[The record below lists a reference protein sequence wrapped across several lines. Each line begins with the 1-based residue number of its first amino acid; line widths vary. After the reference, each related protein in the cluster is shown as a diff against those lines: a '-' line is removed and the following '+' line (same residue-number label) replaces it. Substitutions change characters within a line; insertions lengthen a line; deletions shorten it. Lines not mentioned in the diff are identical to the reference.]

1 MKKKTYLSCLA
12 ALGVLASF
20 TSCSES
26 ESLEHS
32 GLSDDRIVFS
42 TTLDN
47 SWTSPAPASSSRAA
61 QDAAKGEEPIVVP
74 TSYGKPLYLHS
85 IEQGGIHIWSRDG
98 KRITRSGAPLPDG
111 DQESAVQ
118 TRGAQ
123 KTELSQYNSFGVSAW
138 YMDNSN
144 TIPLFQKDGN
154 PYIAIATP
162 FDNNKYWEVK
172 DSRWPKYNDAGI
184 QAFAPYSADATP
196 FLAFQEAVAAHRTKI
211 TYTALAQKDEI
222 AKQPDLI
229 VATALSSDSR
239 RVTNLKFKHALTAV
253 TFAISKDL
261 AAIVGSGKKLTK
273 VELRGIPNKGTCT
286 LAFNS
291 SDNYSANPQW
301 AVEKD
306 VATYTFDF
314 SDQDIIVGQ
323 ADRALTLGDSTL
335 MMIPQT
341 LPEGAEL
348 SFTLT
353 KNGQEEEFKI
363 PLKGKSWNAGTSIIY
378 RLSANMVNAL
388 WRTIEYDN
396 SWNEKDKDN
405 YGNFVE
411 YFPQSNFMGD
421 AAVGVYI
428 VNRYNELVREN
439 EQLVVT
445 NGGLSFYTTG
455 GKKIPYMRSCKY
467 FVYYPYSQ
475 DKQNVNLNA
484 ETAEEFFADK
494 IQNHP
499 FVSDQSQ
506 WSGLKKA
513 DLQVG
518 RIEFNAAGNGSCQLK
533 HQVGL
538 AVMDMFSYTGV
549 GQFQNDSYMYFYGD
563 KSKSKPV
570 RDKDFYD
577 YRYYEGQELYFPSS
591 NFIGN
596 KPYNSIT
603 KEKYNSL
610 IDYRSRHVFIVPFGM
625 SAEFKADDDKINNG
639 WGKKTNISFSP
650 TRDNPIVKKNIE
662 ADVPVW
668 KIQRLF
674 WSTGALQTFHAPQAG
689 EYLMECWGSEGAY
702 PMNTGIN
709 YTRFDVGLPGYNYGL
724 YTATQNQEIFI
735 CVGDAKGYNNG
746 KSSGLV
752 LPAGVCWGGGGSH
765 IAIKKRGTTG
775 ETFEYTDYQTN
786 QLNEELLLVAGGSG
800 SFARPPQ
807 DDYKQRKKSGNGGGQ
822 HGTFPGYDE
831 VTWDTGNIKLPRPGY
846 SNSVMAAN
854 YLGGWGV
861 EVRAAGIGIGG
872 VVKHKLGYGGSQGG
886 GGYLGGGG
894 SYSPI
899 SGAGGSGFVNT
910 KYLKYSGYADG
921 RKANRHYPARW
932 GYESNGG
939 PDEGACKIS
948 WVLNK
953 STFTYDTGYEQK
965 GN

>member
-32 GLSDDRIVFS
+32 GLSYDRIVFS

-61 QDAAKGEEPIVVP
+61 KDAAKGEEPIVVP

-123 KTELSQYNSFGVSAW
+123 KTELAQYNSFGVSAW
-138 YMDNSN
+138 YMDGSN

-162 FDNNKYWEVK
+162 FDNNKFWEVK
-172 DSRWPKYNDAGI
+172 DSRWPEYNDAGI

-196 FLAFQEAVAAHRTKI
+196 FLAFQEAVDIHRTKI
-211 TYTALAQKDEI
+211 KYTALAQKDEI

-229 VATALSSDSR
+229 VATTLSSSPR

-291 SDNYSANPQW
+291 SNNYSANPQW

-363 PLKGKSWNAGTSIIY
+363 PLKGKSWSAGTSIIY
-378 RLSANMVNAL
+378 KLSAYSVNAL
-388 WRTIEYDN
+388 WRTIKYDN

-405 YGNFVE
+405 YDRFVE
-411 YFPQSNFMGD
+411 YFPQSDFYGD

-467 FVYYPYSQ
+467 FVYYPYSP

-499 FVSDQSQ
+499 FVSDQSE
-506 WSGLKKA
+506 WAGLKKA

-538 AVMDMFSYTGV
+538 VVMDMLSYTGI
-549 GQFQNDSYMYFYGD
+549 GEFYNDSYLYYYGD
-563 KSKSKPV
+563 KTKHQPV
-570 RDKDFYD
+570 NGKDFHD
-577 YRYYEGQELYFPSS
+577 YRTYSDQELYFPSG

-596 KPYNSIT
+596 KAYLS
-603 KEKYNSL
+603 EKKVNHNNL
-610 IDYRSRHVFIVPFGM
+610 INFRNRYVFIAPFGK
-625 SAEFKADDDKINNG
+625 SVEFKADKEDASKIDNR
-639 WGKKTNISFSP
+639 WGYDTKISLSP
-650 TRDNPIVKKNIE
+650 TLKDSIVKATVQ
-662 ADVPVW
+662 ADMPLF
-668 KIQRLF
+668 KIRHIF
-674 WSTGALQTFHAPQAG
+674 WATGALQTFHAPQAG

-702 PMNTGIN
+702 PENTGIN
-709 YTRFDVGLPGYNYGL
+709 YGRFDVGNFGCSYGL
-724 YTATQNQEIFI
+724 YTAKDKQEFFI
-735 CVGDAKGYNNG
+735 CCGDSKGYNNG
-746 KSSGLV
+746 KSSGLSM
-752 LPAGVCWGGGGSH
+752 PAGVCWGGGGSH
-765 IAIKKRGTTG
+765 IAIKKVGPTG
-775 ETFEYTDYQTN
+775 ETFEYTNHQSDV
-786 QLNEELLLVAGGSG
+786 LNEQLLLVAGGSG
-800 SFARPPQ
+800 SFARPPG
-807 DDYKQRKKSGNGGGQ
+807 DDYKQKKESGHGGGQ
-822 HGTFPGYDE
+822 NGTFPGYDN
-831 VTWDTGNIKLPRPGY
+831 VTFDTGNIHLPRPGY
-846 SNSVMAAN
+846 SNQIIGAN
-854 YLGGWGV
+854 YLGTWGV
-861 EVRAAGIGIGG
+861 SVKEATIGIGG
-872 VVKHKLGYGGSQGG
+872 VVYHKWGYGGSQGG
-886 GGYLGGGG
+886 GGYCGGGG
-894 SYSPI
+894 SYSPY
-899 SGAGGSGFVNT
+899 SGAGGSGYVNT
-910 KYLKYSGYADG
+910 KYLKNSKGIDGSGMKD
-921 RKANRHYPARW
+921 YPSHW
-932 GYESNGG
+932 NYESKG
-939 PDEGACKIS
+939 PDEGACRIS
-948 WVLNK
+948 WIFKK
-953 STFTYDTGYEQK
+953 STYTYEADEHK
-965 GN
+965 

>member
-61 QDAAKGEEPIVVP
+61 KDAAKGEEPIVVP

-123 KTELSQYNSFGVSAW
+123 KTELAQYNSFGVSAW
-138 YMDNSN
+138 YMDESK

-162 FDNNKYWEVK
+162 FDNNKFWEVK
-172 DSRWPKYNDAGI
+172 DSRWPKYSDARI

-196 FLAFQEAVAAHRTKI
+196 FLAFQEAVDAHRTKI
-211 TYTALAQKDEI
+211 KYTALAQKDEI

-229 VATALSSDSR
+229 VATALSSDPR

-261 AAIVGSGKKLTK
+261 AAIVGTGKKLTK

-301 AVEKD
+301 AVEEDK
-306 VATYTFDF
+306 ATYTFDF

-353 KNGQEEEFKI
+353 KDGQEEEFKI
-363 PLKGKSWNAGTSIIY
+363 PLKGKSWSAGTSIIY

-388 WRTIEYDN
+388 WRTIKYDN

-405 YGNFVE
+405 YDRFVE
-411 YFPQSNFMGD
+411 YFPQSDFYGD

-467 FVYYPYSQ
+467 FVYYPYSP

-499 FVSDQSQ
+499 FVSDQSN
-506 WSGLKKA
+506 WAGVKKA

-518 RIEFNAAGNGSCQLK
+518 RIEFNASGVGSCQLK

-538 AVMDMFSYTGV
+538 VVMDMLSYTGI
-549 GQFQNDSYMYFYGD
+549 GEFYNDSYLYYYGD
-563 KSKSKPV
+563 KTKHQPV
-570 RDKDFYD
+570 NGKDFHD
-577 YRYYEGQELYFPSS
+577 YRTYSDQELYFPSG

-596 KPYNSIT
+596 KAYLS
-603 KEKYNSL
+603 EKKVNHNNL
-610 IDYRSRHVFIVPFGM
+610 IKFRNRYVFIAPFGK
-625 SAEFKADDDKINNG
+625 SVEFKADKEEASKIDNR
-639 WGKKTNISFSP
+639 WGYDTKISLSP
-650 TRDNPIVKKNIE
+650 TVKDSIVKATVQ
-662 ADVPVW
+662 ADMPLF
-668 KIQRLF
+668 KIRRIF
-674 WSTGALQTFHAPQAG
+674 WATGALQTFRAPQAG

-702 PMNTGIN
+702 PENTGIN
-709 YTRFDVGLPGYNYGL
+709 YGRFDVGNFGCSYGL
-724 YTATQNQEIFI
+724 YTAKNNQEFFI
-735 CVGDAKGYNNG
+735 CCGDSKGYNNG
-746 KSSGLV
+746 KSSGLSM
-752 LPAGVCWGGGGSH
+752 PAGVCWGGGGSH
-765 IAIKKRGTTG
+765 IALQKVGATG
-775 ETFEYTDYQTN
+775 ETFEYTNHQTDV
-786 QLNEELLLVAGGSG
+786 LNEQLLLVAGGSG
-800 SFARPPQ
+800 SFARPPG
-807 DDYKQRKKSGNGGGQ
+807 DDYKQKKESGHGGGQ
-822 HGTFPGYDE
+822 FGTYPGYDN
-831 VTWDTGNIKLPRPGY
+831 VTHDTGNIHLPRPGY
-846 SNSVMAAN
+846 SNQIIGAN
-854 YLGGWGV
+854 YLGTWGV
-861 EVRAAGIGIGG
+861 SVKEATIGIGG
-872 VVKHKLGYGGSQGG
+872 VVRHRFGYGGSQGG
-886 GGYLGGGG
+886 GGYCGGGG
-894 SYSPI
+894 SYSPY
-899 SGAGGSGFVNT
+899 SGAGGSGYVNT
-910 KYLKYSGYADG
+910 KYLKNSKGIDGSGMKD
-921 RKANRHYPARW
+921 YPSHW
-932 GYESNGG
+932 GYESHG
-939 PDEGACKIS
+939 PDEGACRIS
-948 WVLNK
+948 WIFKK
-953 STFTYDTGYEQK
+953 STYTYEADEHK
-965 GN
+965 

>member
-32 GLSDDRIVFS
+32 GLSYDRIVFS

-61 QDAAKGEEPIVVP
+61 KDAAKGEEPIVVP

-123 KTELSQYNSFGVSAW
+123 KKELAQYNSFGVSAW
-138 YMDNSN
+138 YMDGSN

-162 FDNNKYWEVK
+162 FDNNKFWEVK

-196 FLAFQEAVAAHRTKI
+196 FLAFQEAVDIHRTKI
-211 TYTALAQKDEI
+211 KYTALAQKDEI

-229 VATALSSDSR
+229 VATAVSDDSR
-239 RVTNLKFKHALTAV
+239 RVTDLKFKHALTAV

-291 SDNYSANPQW
+291 NDNYSAYPQW

-353 KNGQEEEFKI
+353 KNGQEEEFQI

-378 RLSANMVNAL
+378 KLSANMVNAL
-388 WRTIEYDN
+388 WRTIKYDN

-405 YGNFVE
+405 YDRFVE
-411 YFPQSNFMGD
+411 YFPQSDFYAD

-439 EQLVVT
+439 EQLIVT

-467 FVYYPYSQ
+467 FVYYPYSP

-506 WSGLKKA
+506 WSGVKKA

-538 AVMDMFSYTGV
+538 VVMDMLSYTGI
-549 GQFQNDSYMYFYGD
+549 GEFYNDSYLYYYGD
-563 KSKSKPV
+563 RTKHQPV
-570 RDKDFYD
+570 NGKDFHD
-577 YRYYEGQELYFPSS
+577 YRTYRDQELYFPSG

-596 KPYNSIT
+596 KAYLS
-603 KEKYNSL
+603 EKKVNHNNL
-610 IDYRSRHVFIVPFGM
+610 INFRNRYVFIAPFGK
-625 SAEFKADDDKINNG
+625 SVEFKADKEDASKIDNR
-639 WGKKTNISFSP
+639 WGYDTKISLSP
-650 TRDNPIVKKNIE
+650 TLKDSIVKATVQ
-662 ADVPVW
+662 ADMPLF
-668 KIQRLF
+668 KIRHIF
-674 WSTGALQTFHAPQAG
+674 WATGALQTFHAPQAG

-702 PMNTGIN
+702 PENTGIN
-709 YTRFDVGLPGYNYGL
+709 YGRFDVGNFGCSYGL
-724 YTATQNQEIFI
+724 YTAKNNQEFFI
-735 CVGDAKGYNNG
+735 CCGDSKGYNNG
-746 KSSGLV
+746 KSSGLQ
-752 LPAGVCWGGGGSH
+752 LPANVCWGGGGSH
-765 IAIKKRGTTG
+765 IALQKVGATG
-775 ETFEYTDYQTN
+775 ETFEYSNHQSDV
-786 QLNEELLLVAGGSG
+786 LNEQLLLVAGGSG
-800 SFARPPQ
+800 SFARPPG
-807 DDYKQRKKSGNGGGQ
+807 DDYKQKKESGHGGGQ
-822 HGTFPGYDE
+822 NGTFPGYDNP
-831 VTWDTGNIKLPRPGY
+831 TYDTGNIKLPRPGY
-846 SNSVMAAN
+846 SNQVIGAN
-854 YLGGWGV
+854 YLGTWGISV
-861 EVRAAGIGIGG
+861 QEATIGIGG
-872 VVKHKLGYGGSQGG
+872 VVRHKFGYGGSQGG
-886 GGYLGGGG
+886 GGYCGGGG
-894 SYSPI
+894 SYSPY
-899 SGAGGSGFVNT
+899 SGAGGSGYVNT
-910 KYLKYSGYADG
+910 KYLKNSKGIDGTGMKGYPSHW
-921 RKANRHYPARW
+921 N
-932 GYESNGG
+932 YEHQG
-939 PDEGACKIS
+939 PDEGACRIS
-948 WVLNK
+948 WIFKK
-953 STFTYDTGYEQK
+953 STYTYEADEHK
-965 GN
+965 

>member
-47 SWTSPAPASSSRAA
+47 SWASPAPASSSRAA

-239 RVTNLKFKHALTAV
+239 KVTNLKFKHALTAV

-291 SDNYSANPQW
+291 SDNYSAYPQW

-341 LPEGAEL
+341 LPEGAEVH
-348 SFTLT
+348 FTLT
-353 KNGQEEEFKI
+353 KDGQEEEFKI

-378 RLSANMVNAL
+378 KLSAYSVDRIWN
-388 WRTIEYDN
+388 TIMYDN
-396 SWNEKDKDN
+396 SWNKTDKDGS
-405 YGNFVE
+405 GNFVE
-411 YFPQSNFMGD
+411 YFPQKGFYGND
-421 AAVGVYI
+421 AAGVYI
-428 VNRYNELVREN
+428 LNRYNELVREN
-439 EQLVVT
+439 VKLVAT
-445 NGGLSFYTTG
+445 NGGSSFDPSG
-455 GKKIPYMRSCKY
+455 GKIPYMTSCKY
-467 FVYYPYSQ
+467 FVYYPYSE

-499 FVSDQSQ
+499 FVNDQSK
-506 WSGLKKA
+506 WAGVAKA

-538 AVMDMFSYTGV
+538 AVMDMNSYTGV
-549 GQFQNDSYMYFYGD
+549 GMFDNDSYLYFYG
-563 KSKSKPV
+563 KTTQKPV
-570 RDKDFYD
+570 AGTDFRVCQRTD
-577 YRYYEGQELYFPSS
+577 RERYLPST

-596 KPYNSIT
+596 KPYLSVDKKVT
-603 KEKYNSL
+603 YNP
-610 IDYRSRHVFIVPFGM
+610 DYYSRYVFIVPFGK
-625 SAEFKADDDKINNG
+625 SAEFKAENEQASKLNNS
-639 WGKKTNISFSP
+639 WGYDSNISLSP
-650 TRDNPIVKKNIE
+650 TKDKPLVKTNIE
-662 ADVPVW
+662 ADVPLF
-668 KIQRLF
+668 KIQRRF
-674 WSTGALQTFHAPQAG
+674 WGIGSLQTFHAPQAG
-689 EYLMECWGSEGAY
+689 EYLMECWGSEGGF
-702 PMNTGIN
+702 PSGFLRFNTGN
-709 YTRFDVGLPGYNYGL
+709 PGCSYGL
-724 YTATQNQEIFI
+724 YTAKDNQEFFI
-735 CVGDAKGYNNG
+735 CCGDAKGYNNG
-746 KSSGLV
+746 KSKGV
-752 LPAGVCWGGGGSH
+752 ILPAGVCWGGGGSQ
-765 IAIKKRGTTG
+765 IAIKKEGTG
-775 ETFEYTDYQTN
+775 ETCYYTESQI
-786 QLNEELLLVAGGSG
+786 NESVLLIAGGAGSFSG
-800 SFARPPQ
+800 S
-807 DDYKQRKKSGNGGGQ
+807 DNKKRSGNGGGLN
-822 HGTFPGYDE
+822 GTLANRDDVVYMFNNLKE
-831 VTWDTGNIKLPRPGY
+831 PRPGLEY
-846 SNSVMAAN
+846 AIGGN
-854 YLGGWGV
+854 YLGGIGAS
-861 EVRAAGIGIGG
+861 EVVSTQIGIGG
-872 VVKHKLGYGGSQGG
+872 VVTSWPSGGSQGG
-886 GGYLGGGG
+886 GGFCAGGGG
-894 SYSPI
+894 PAGYP
-899 SGAGGSGFVNT
+899 GAGGGGFINKKLLKNFKGIDGSGMKN
-910 KYLKYSGYADG
+910 KPDYSPLK
-921 RKANRHYPARW
+921 
-932 GYESNGG
+932 ESVSL
-939 PDEGACKIS
+939 PEEGCCRIS
-948 WVLNK
+948 WILKK
-953 STFTYDTGYEQK
+953 STFAYDKYDHQ
-965 GN
+965 